1 MLHRQLENKW
11 AEIAKI
17 LEGRTDN
24 TIKNHWNSSMKR
36 KLGDMTQALETY
48 VFATLKS
55 TNIKYDH
62 LNEKSPE
69 LKKIKV
75 NVEQKYLEKL
85 SNQVEA

>member
-1 MLHRQLENKW
+1 
-11 AEIAKI
+11 
-17 LEGRTDN
+17 
-24 TIKNHWNSSMKR
+24 MKR

-55 TNIKYDH
+55 MNIKYDH

-69 LKKIKV
+69 LKKLKV

-85 SNQVEA
+85 SN

>member
-1 MLHRQLENKW
+1 
-11 AEIAKI
+11 
-17 LEGRTDN
+17 
-24 TIKNHWNSSMKR
+24 MKR

-62 LNEKSPE
+62 LNERSPE
-69 LKKIKV
+69 LKKLKV

-85 SNQVEA
+85 SNQVEAQNKEYFESKARDLLM